1 MNSFISG
8 RIRASSFFFI
18 RRRRFISFFMIF
30 CRQSASLLLLRK
42 IARAAGRLVMPA
54 ENCALRGYRFFF
66 LPSFFAYVASYIRNK
81 FRVRFN
87 KRERAELKR
96 GRGGER
102 RGGAKGRRPKKIS
115 QSRNSSRNRIPLK
128 NRASR
133 KKRFSVSCFFF
144 FFFAECL
151 FLETISSPMRFV
163 AREFVISCCAEM
175 TSMA

>member
-96 GRGGER
+96 EREGE

-115 QSRNSSRNRIPLK
+115 QSRNSPRNRIPLK

-144 FFFAECL
+144 LRNFYF
-151 FLETISSPMRFV
+151 
-163 AREFVISCCAEM
+163 
-175 TSMA
+175 